1 MGGIDGYPYRKLA
14 DSILSEGKLRE
25 GVFLRLNVR
34 VLLITDDSLR
44 VGGMATIWIAP

>member
-1 MGGIDGYPYRKLA
+1 LGGIDGYPYRKLA
-14 DSILSEGKLRE
+14 DSILWEGKLRE

-34 VLLITDDSLR
+34 VLLISDDSLR